1 MLVTKRD
8 GSMVPLDIKQVRK
21 QTIPACAGLENVN
34 YRGLEEDVELSLRD
48 GITSKEIQKI
58 LIRSAA
64 DKISIE
70 SPDYTYVAARLT
82 LYDLYHTVKHYYG
95 RKGSG
100 DVYRM
105 VKLKDYIKKYN
116 NLFSEWYT
124 KYTDEEIDELD
135 SVIDGKRDLLFN
147 YLGVEVLI
155 NRYLVRY
162 NGKPVELPQHMHMCV
177 AMFLMQNEKENR
189 LQYVKD
195 FYEETSS
202 LRYINATPINS
213 NGRVKDGGLVSCFL
227 GYVGDSAESIM
238 SMATD
243 TALASK
249 FGAGAG
255 WDWSGVRAASDPI
268 RGYPEASGGKIPMIK
283 IYADILLAFNQLG
296 KHCAPIYSNVYSKS
310 F

>member
-82 LYDLYHTVKHYYG
+82 LYDLYHSIKHYHG
-95 RKGSG
+95 KKGSG

-105 VKLKDYIKKYN
+105 VTLKDYIKKYS

-162 NGKPVELPQHMHMCV
+162 NGKPVELPQHMHMCI
-177 AMFLMQNEKENR
+177 AMFLMQDEKENR
-189 LQYVKD
+189 LQYIKD
-195 FYEETSS
+195 LYEETSN

-213 NGRVKDGGLVSCFL
+213 NKLFFRIC
-227 GYVGDSAESIM
+227 
-238 SMATD
+238 
-243 TALASK
+243 
-249 FGAGAG
+249 
-255 WDWSGVRAASDPI
+255 W
-268 RGYPEASGGKIPMIK
+268 
-283 IYADILLAFNQLG
+283 
-296 KHCAPIYSNVYSKS
+296 
-310 F
+310 